1 MTAHQDSDNPP
12 MTPPSRPRNEAP
24 IRITASDPAD
34 QGKADRLSRLVSAH
48 IESRGGMLCF
58 PGTKEA
64 IVSDLAFPGGPVD
77 TSAFP
82 ASHLNGTP
90 TTIRNTKLTRPTEAY
105 PGEAERMIDEWTRL
119 AVAAIQRARDAT
131 SGPRLV
137 SELEA
142 AESAIREAL
151 RWSKP

>member
-1 MTAHQDSDNPP
+1 VVCSVTPFEDGPP
-12 MTPPSRPRNEAP
+12 GIEHRSLYFAGGIVELKGMPMSHPS
-24 IRITASDPAD
+24 
-34 QGKADRLSRLVSAH
+34 
-48 IESRGGMLCF
+48 
-58 PGTKEA
+58 
-64 IVSDLAFPGGPVD
+64 
-77 TSAFP
+77 
-82 ASHLNGTP
+82 GTP
-90 TTIRNTKLTRPTEAY
+90 TTIRNAKLRRPVEQY
-105 PGEAERMIDEWTRL
+105 PGEAERMIDEWTRQ